1 MHICANISRSAADML
16 NWQKVIVTGEVP
28 PPLYSHTL
36 MDLGKYLVVHGG
48 YFGAAL
54 SPRTY
59 ALSTGAPI

>member
-1 MHICANISRSAADML
+1 ML

-59 ALSTGAPI
+59 ALSTGARL